1 LRSPSPFAWLLR
13 KEWRE
18 LMASRAWWVLAGL
31 TGPLVGLSFINGV
44 RAFSEVSAGAGTGC
58 GLACAPLVGIWG
70 PTFGA
75 YEISA
80 AFLLPFV
87 AIRLLANDRQSGA
100 MTIEMQGPMS
110 ASARILAKAIV
121 LLTGWM
127 LTGLAAI
134 VAIALWKSYGGHA
147 DATEITAVALGHLL
161 NGALTIALAMAIAAV
176 TDHPSTAAIIALA
189 ITIGTWVIDFAAAI
203 EGGIWTTIAGYT
215 PTAIVTLFQHALV
228 QTNVTVIAILAIA
241 AALGIAVF
249 GIEIGRSVRERA
261 WRSTWLASTALVAIL
276 AATTLRGSW
285 DASESRQNS
294 FGEPEQ
300 EALEALPAPLAI
312 DIHLSPQDP
321 RRRQFERGPLAK
333 LKRATPYLK
342 VTYSARTSSGL
353 YEQTDNGYG
362 EIRYTM
368 AGRSETTRVITDEGA
383 LETIFD
389 VAKMTPPSE
398 SDAPYMGHPFTGRA
412 AGAPLVFY
420 GIWPVLAI
428 AAGMWTARRHA

>member
-1 LRSPSPFAWLLR
+1 MRSRSPFAWLVR

-18 LMASRAWWVLAGL
+18 LMASRAWWVLMGL

-44 RAFSEVSAGAGTGC
+44 RGFSEISEGAGVGC
-58 GLACAPLVGIWG
+58 GLACAPLIGIWG

-100 MTIEMQGPMS
+100 MTIEMQRPI
-110 ASARILAKAIV
+110 AEWTRIAAKALV
-121 LLTGWM
+121 LLAGWI
-127 LTGLAAI
+127 LTGFAAI
-134 VAIALWKSYGGHA
+134 VAIALWKSYGGSA
-147 DATEITAVALGHLL
+147 NLTEIAVVALGHIL
-161 NGALTIALAMAIAAV
+161 NGALTIAIALAIAAG

-203 EGGIWTTIAGYT
+203 EGGFWTTLAGYT
-215 PTAIVTLFQHALV
+215 PTAIVTMFQHALI
-228 QTNVTVIAILAIA
+228 QMNVLVISLVATAAAMTIA
-241 AALGIAVF
+241 AIGIQ
-249 GIEIGRSVRERA
+249 IGRPARQRVLR
-261 WRSTWLASTALVAIL
+261 TAAVAAAAGLVMV
-276 AATTLRGSW
+276 AATIIRGSV

-300 EALEALPAPLAI
+300 EALEALSAPLTI

-333 LKRATPYLK
+333 LHRVVPHLN
-342 VTYSARTSSGL
+342 VTYTARTSSGL
-353 YEQTDNGYG
+353 YEATDEGYG

-368 AGRSETTRVITDEGA
+368 AGRTSATRVITDEGA

-389 VAKMTPPSE
+389 VAQIPQPTE
-398 SDAPYMGHPFTGRA
+398 LEAPYMGHPFVGRA
-412 AGAPLVFY
+412 SGAPFIFY
-420 GIWPVLAI
+420 GIWPALTI
-428 AAGMWTARRHA
+428 GAAVFAARRHA